1 MHPVVSLVK
10 HRRVR
15 HTLLM
20 LFHNNWF
27 ICLALLACRPVAAE
41 LRLMSL
47 EVKPRVYSNVVVLGA
62 NETDLYFKH
71 DKGVMNVKLK
81 QLSPDLQM
89 QFGYDPAKAA
99 AAEKQRAEEERR
111 YAESI
116 AQASQS
122 ETLALARGPATLGED
137 SLIDSLSDQSLLN
150 RPAPELAVEKW
161 IGEKPIL
168 QGKWAVILF
177 WSAASPPSCRV
188 IPELNAWQKKFAER
202 LAVAGICPQ
211 NEKQL
216 NQMTE
221 PKVEFFTATDS
232 KGKLA
237 AAVGVTTI
245 PQILLLDPKHIVRYQ
260 GHPAAL
266 NEKILQK
273 LFASYPGD

>member
-1 MHPVVSLVK
+1 
-10 HRRVR
+10 
-15 HTLLM
+15 M

-41 LRLMSL
+41 FRLMTL

-71 DKGVMNVKLK
+71 DKGMMNVKLK
-81 QLSPDLQM
+81 QLSPDLQK
-89 QFGYDPAKAA
+89 QFDYDPAKAA

-122 ETLALARGPATLGED
+122 ETIARARGPATLGED
-137 SLIDSLSDQSLLN
+137 SLSDPLSDQSLLN

-161 IGEKPIL
+161 IGEKPML
-168 QGKWAVILF
+168 QGKWAIIFF
-177 WSAASPPSCRV
+177 WSAASAPSCRV
-188 IPELNAWQKKFAER
+188 IPELNAWQKKFGAQ
-202 LAVAGICPQ
+202 LVVAGICPQ
-211 NEKQL
+211 NEKQFT
-216 NQMTE
+216 QTAE

-237 AAVGVTTI
+237 SAAGVTTI
-245 PQILLLDPKHIVRYQ
+245 PQILLLDPKNIVRYQ
-260 GHPAAL
+260 GHPAAVNDKL
-266 NEKILQK
+266 LQK
-273 LFASYPGD
+273 LFANYPGE